1 MKKGDTM
8 ARSYDELTI
17 DELLS
22 DPVTHAVMKADGV
35 DPSALAAMLR
45 AMAGTMEQGFDRPN
59 GSAVAG
65 DGARSPCVSARTRNQ
80 SRLGG
85 AR

>member
-1 MKKGDTM
+1 M
-8 ARSYDELTI
+8 AGSYDELTL

-22 DPVTHAVMKADGV
+22 DQVTRAVMKADGV
-35 DPSALAAMLR
+35 DPSALAAILR

-59 GSAVAG
+59 GFAFAG
-65 DGARSPCVSARTRNQ
+65 DGARSPCVIVRSRNQ

>member
-1 MKKGDTM
+1 M

-45 AMAGTMEQGFDRPN
+45 AMAGTMERGFDRPN
-59 GSAVAG
+59 GFAG
-65 DGARSPCVSARTRNQ
+65 DGARSPCVSARSRNQ
-80 SRLGG
+80 SQLGG
-85 AR
+85 GR

>member
-1 MKKGDTM
+1 M
-8 ARSYDELTI
+8 AKSHDELTL

-22 DPVTHAVMKADGV
+22 DPVTRAVMKADGA

-59 GSAVAG
+59 GFVFAG
-65 DGARSPCVSARTRNQ
+65 DGARSPCASARSRIQ
-80 SRLGG
+80 SQLGG
-85 AR
+85 TR

>member
-1 MKKGDTM
+1 M
-8 ARSYDELTI
+8 ARSHDELTI

-22 DPVTHAVMKADGV
+22 DPVTRAVMKADRV

-45 AMAGTMEQGFDRPN
+45 SMARTMEQGFD
-59 GSAVAG
+59 GSNSFAFAG
-65 DGARSPCVSARTRNQ
+65 DGARSGCVGSRFRNQ
-80 SRLGG
+80 SQLGG

>member
-1 MKKGDTM
+1 M
-8 ARSYDELTI
+8 AGSYDELTI

-45 AMAGTMEQGFDRPN
+45 AMADTMEQGFDRSN
-59 GSAVAG
+59 RFAG
-65 DGARSPCVSARTRNQ
+65 DGARCPCVSARSRNQ
-80 SRLGG
+80 SQLGG
-85 AR
+85 GR